1 VAWHGNG
8 TLAGAV
14 IAAEAA
20 SAGAVVANTAAAAD
34 AASREPIR
42 LKFPPYVVR
51 ALLTVGSIA
60 MTGFTARGNVRRNSQ
75 CDYKKPPSTS

>member
-8 TLAGAV
+8 ALAGAV

-20 SAGAVVANTAAAAD
+20 DAVAVAANTAEAAD

-60 MTGFTARGNVRRNSQ
+60 MTDGTRG
-75 CDYKKPPSTS
+75 